1 MTTSSSQRTRRSGE
15 TFKCSIQKRGS
26 KLSSSGSAV
35 MKLAD
40 ETTETGLVCL
50 RLLSI
55 LNSSSFISAL
65 SADTNIIFSV
75 CWVSS
80 LPTLLYLVGRGHKI
94 VIWTIGSGVS
104 PRRPT
109 EKPFVMPEL
118 RRLPHLFLGFK
129 DEITPLLSVFQRG
142 GGGG

>member
-26 KLSSSGSAV
+26 KVSSSRSAV

-80 LPTLLYLVGRGHKI
+80 LPTLLYLVGRRRKI
-94 VIWTIGSGVS
+94 VIWTIGGRVS
-104 PRRPT
+104 FRRPT
-109 EKPFVMPEL
+109 EKPFVTQEL
-118 RRLPHLFLGFK
+118 RRLPLLLLVFEEK
-129 DEITPLLSVFQRG
+129 ITPLLSAVH
-142 GGGG
+142 